1 MFESR
6 RYNSM
11 RKSSLPM
18 VRILISW
25 KVVTTNSIG
34 KSPLPMLKASIN
46 WKVAAVHANELNK

>member
-1 MFESR
+1 
-6 RYNSM
+6 M